1 MLASGQSIEKQQESL
16 LTKYSMKKL
25 FTNRCVLVTGVG
37 KGIGK
42 SILKNL
48 SESGTFVYGIT
59 RSNVDI
65 KKLGKN
71 KNFKIF
77 RGDVRNINL
86 INKILKTSIKER
98 KLISGLVNNAGI
110 RQRIKFEK
118 ITNKKMKE
126 VFENNFFSI
135 FEIMKIYLEYCKKFK
150 IKSSIVN
157 IGSIVGEVG
166 FEGLSGYSSSKGA
179 LKSLTQSFAVESAKY
194 GIRANMINPG
204 FIKSSYFKK
213 FKKNKKLYNWTIS
226 RTPLKRW
233 GESREVSDLVKFLI
247 SDESTYITGES
258 INIDGGW
265 LNS

>member
-1 MLASGQSIEKQQESL
+1 MLP
-16 LTKYSMKKL
+16 
-25 FTNRCVLVTGVG
+25 
-37 KGIGK
+37 
-42 SILKNL
+42 
-48 SESGTFVYGIT
+48 T
-59 RSNVDI
+59 R
-65 KKLGKN
+65 
-71 KNFKIF
+71 
-77 RGDVRNINL
+77 
-86 INKILKTSIKER
+86 
-98 KLISGLVNNAGI
+98 
-110 RQRIKFEK
+110 
-118 ITNKKMKE
+118 
-126 VFENNFFSI
+126 
-135 FEIMKIYLEYCKKFK
+135 FK